1 MNREIQGLG
10 SARVQ
15 TTLWIEF
22 MKEYSDRII
31 DRVRLPFN
39 SRMTEIFQDSDLN
52 EIVNEM
58 LAHMT
63 TQIKNPALRDLDLM
77 KFYF

>member
-1 MNREIQGLG
+1 MNKELTDLG

-15 TTLWIEF
+15 TTSWIRFIQTLEDDF
-22 MKEYSDRII
+22 GNII
-31 DRVRLPFN
+31 GFNRGRLPFS

-58 LAHMT
+58 FTHENA
-63 TQIKNPALRDLDLM
+63 D
-77 KFYF
+77 